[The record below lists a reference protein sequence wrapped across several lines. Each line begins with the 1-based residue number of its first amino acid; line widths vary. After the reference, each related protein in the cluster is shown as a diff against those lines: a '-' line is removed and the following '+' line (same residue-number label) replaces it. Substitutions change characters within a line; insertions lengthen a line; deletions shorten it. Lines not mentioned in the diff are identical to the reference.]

1 MHVKRG
7 IKFIL
12 HKRNPNQ
19 TENLGIRLRLTLRGK
34 TPIDFPLGF
43 SIDLDDWDAENQT
56 ATGGDNMDAINR
68 TIKEWRVM
76 LDDIFARYEL
86 IEKRTPT
93 TDEVKDLFNDTIGRP
108 TELTKELDKIEE
120 QKAPG
125 FFRIFDI
132 FMEKTGKQ
140 NQWTESTYKKFR
152 TIKHTLRNYNK
163 KLSFDT
169 LTADKMQGYMDSLIK
184 AGKKNTTVAKDISFV
199 RWFLHWSNLNGYYSG
214 NLFETFKPK
223 LKGTD
228 GASKEIIY
236 LTREEVRQLEEWKF
250 KPTQKAL
257 ERVRDVFLFCCFTGL
272 RYSDVAKLKRSDV
285 KAGYID
291 VVTQKTNDEL
301 KIELNKHSQAI
312 LDKYKDKMIADDL
325 ALPVISN
332 QKMNDALKELGKLC
346 GITEPVRL
354 VYFKG
359 NERFEEVKPKHEL
372 LTTHCARRT
381 FVVSAL
387 QLGIPSEVIMRWT
400 GHSSFKAMKPYYK
413 IVDETKEKA
422 MAKFDDL

>member
-1 MHVKRG
+1 MHIQRG

-19 TENLGIRLRLTLRGK
+19 VENLGIRLRLTLRGK
-34 TPIDFPLGF
+34 TPVDFPLGF
-43 SIDLDDWDAENQT
+43 SIDMDDWDAESQM

-93 TDEVKDLFNDTIGRP
+93 PEEFKDLFNDTIGRP

-125 FFRIFDI
+125 FFRVFDI

-140 NQWTESTYKKFR
+140 NQWTESTYRKFR
-152 TIKHTLRNYNK
+152 TIKRTLRDYNK

-199 RWFLHWSNLNGYYSG
+199 RWFLHWSHLNGYYSG

-228 GASKEIIY
+228 MASKEIIF
-236 LTREEVRQLEEWKF
+236 LTRDEVRQLEEWKF
-250 KPTQKAL
+250 EPSQKAL

-312 LDKYKDKMIADDL
+312 LDKYKDKRIADDL